1 MSRTTSTA
9 PAEAQAPQRAAR
21 GDRFPH
27 DEPQY
32 AVPRARTRAGMLDLA
47 ALAVMLGV
55 VIVGFE
61 PVWGSH
67 GYLAPAVGGAA
78 LGLLV
83 AWLGAAFRWS
93 TLSVAAATIVVYFVA
108 GGALALGG
116 STVAGVV
123 PTAETARGLLRGAVF
138 SWKSFVT
145 TAPPLSSFPDL
156 ALVPFVLL
164 LLAGVLAGTIA
175 WRAKRPVWALVPV
188 LAALVGSILL
198 GTIVAAHPV
207 VQGTVLGVV
216 ALMWSA
222 WRTTEGRLRDRETS
236 TEASE
241 EALRRLTVH
250 RARTGAVVLAVAAVA
265 AVALGPVVAPDH
277 GRVVLREDVVPP
289 PDLHEYVTPLAAFRH
304 YVKDEKDDALLTVS
318 GLPAG
323 ARVRLATLDAYD
335 GVVYSAT
342 SDDKSSGSF
351 VRVGAKVASDATGA
365 PVTLDV
371 QVKGYAGPWVPDVG
385 ALTGISY
392 GGDRAKELED
402 GTYYDAVTG
411 TALTTAQL
419 RAGDSYTVQAVE
431 SPQPKEADLKGVPIQ
446 HVELPQPTNV
456 PPSVQAKAE
465 QFVGG
470 ATDPLTQLQRL
481 RDALLKSGTYSS
493 GIGDQPASRPGHS
506 ADRIDTLLGA
516 ETMVGDDEQFAVA
529 YSLMAQSLGIPAR
542 VVMGVYPDAEDGWKA
557 GTDFT
562 AVGSDVH
569 AWVEV
574 PFQGKGWV
582 AFDSVPEE
590 NNKVQTQPRS
600 QQVPKPPVLQDPEP
614 PSEPDQADT
623 AKAKDDKKKEK
634 DQDGTPFDWGHAV
647 AVGAAVAIPLVLI
660 LLPFALVLGY
670 KSRRRLRR
678 RRAGD
683 PADRISGGWH
693 EVLDAAVDLGH
704 PVPAGATRRE
714 VGTALD
720 AAYPSAGTL
729 TLAHDADATVFG
741 TGEPTDVDVEA
752 YWGGIEAAVAQMR
765 ASVPWRKRMAARFS
779 LRSVRRVGRSG
790 ASRNS
795 MTKAVADDPLTP
807 QPDHRPRRRW
817 SRPSGDA
824 R

>member
-1 MSRTTSTA
+1 MSPRTSPFAPDAA
-9 PAEAQAPQRAAR
+9 PARARTDRHPRGERFAHDDPRYAP
-21 GDRFPH
+21 
-27 DEPQY
+27 
-32 AVPRARTRAGMLDLA
+32 PRARTRAGLLDLA
-47 ALAVMLGV
+47 ALVVMLGV
-55 VIVGFE
+55 VVVGFE
-61 PVWGSH
+61 PVWGSQ
-67 GYLAPAVGGAA
+67 GYLAPAVGGLV

-83 AWLGAAFRWS
+83 AWLGAAWRWS

-108 GGALALGG
+108 GGALALGS

-164 LLAGVLAGTIA
+164 LVTSVVAGTIA

-188 LAALVGSILL
+188 LVGLVGALLL
-198 GTIVAAHPV
+198 GTIVPARPV
-207 VQGTVLGVV
+207 LQGTVLGVV
-216 ALMWSA
+216 ALLWSA
-222 WRTTEGRLRDRETS
+222 WRTTERRLRDRDTT

-241 EALRRLTVH
+241 EALRRLTIH
-250 RARTGAVVLAVAAVA
+250 RARTGAIVLAVAAAA
-265 AVALGPVVAPDH
+265 AVVLGPVVAPDH

-289 PDLHEYVTPLAAFRH
+289 PDLHEYVTPLASFRH
-304 YVKDEKDDALLTVS
+304 YVKDQKDDALLTVS

-351 VRVGAKVASDATGA
+351 VRVGEKIATDATGT
-365 PVTLDV
+365 PVTLGV
-371 QVKGYAGPWVPDVG
+371 QVKGYSGPWIPDLG
-385 ALTGISY
+385 SLTGVTF
-392 GGDRAKELED
+392 GGDRAKDLED

-411 TALTTAQL
+411 TAITTGLL
-419 RAGDSYTVQAVE
+419 RDGDTYTVHAAWQA
-431 SPQPKEADLKGVPIQ
+431 QPKEADLKGVPIAA
-446 HVELPQPTNV
+446 VELPKPTNV
-456 PPSVQAKAE
+456 PASVQAKAE

-493 GIGDQPASRPGHS
+493 GIGDQPPSRPGHS
-506 ADRIDTLLGA
+506 ADRIDTLLA
-516 ETMVGDDEQFAVA
+516 SETMVGDDEQFAVA

-542 VVMGVYPDAEDGWKA
+542 VVMGVYPDAAAGWKP

-562 AVGSDVH
+562 ATGKDVH

-582 AFDSVPEE
+582 AFDAVPEE
-590 NNKVQTQPRS
+590 NNKVQPQPRS

-623 AKAKDDKKKEK
+623 AKAKDDKKKDDE
-634 DQDGTPFDWGHAV
+634 QDGTPFDWGHAV
-647 AVGAAVAIPLVLI
+647 AVGAAVAIPLAIV
-660 LLPFALVLGY
+660 LLPFVLLLGY

-678 RRAGD
+678 RLAGA

-693 EVLDAAVDLGH
+693 EIVDAAVDLGH
-704 PVPAGATRRE
+704 AVTAGATRQE
-714 VGTALD
+714 TGGALE
-720 AAYPSAGTL
+720 ATYPAAGTL
-729 TLAHDADATVFG
+729 TLARHADASVFG
-741 TGEPTDVDVEA
+741 TGDPSDADVEA

-765 ASVPWRKRMAARFS
+765 AAVPWRKRVAARLS
-779 LRSVRRVGRSG
+779 LRSVRR
-790 ASRNS
+790 SRA
-795 MTKAVADDPLTP
+795 TPDTTAVADDPLTP
-807 QPDHRPRRRW
+807 TPDSRPRRRW